1 MKTLNIALMAGAEGG
16 GASVFLMWGLVIV
29 IFYFF
34 MIRPQQKRQKEAKAF
49 REGLKKGDKVVTI
62 GGIHGKVDTV
72 KENTVIIITEGEG
85 KLKVDKSALSSTA
98 QANEAELA
106 QNVK

>member
-1 MKTLNIALMAGAEGG
+1 MNSMNIFLMAQGAEGG
-16 GASVFLMWGLVIV
+16 GASVFLMWGIVIV

-72 KENTVIIITEGEG
+72 KDATVIITVEDGV
-85 KLKVDKSALSSTA
+85 KLKVEKSALSATA
-98 QANEAELA
+98 QVNETELA
-106 QNVK
+106 QKA

>member
-1 MKTLNIALMAGAEGG
+1 MNTLNIFLMALGED

-72 KENTVIIITEGEG
+72 KEDTVIITTEGDG
-85 KLKVDKSALSSTA
+85 KLTVDKSALSATA
-98 QANEAELA
+98 QANEAELT
-106 QNVK
+106 KKS

>member
-1 MKTLNIALMAGAEGG
+1 MKSMNIFLMAQGAEGG
-16 GASVFLMWGLVIV
+16 GASVFLMWGIVII

-34 MIRPQQKRQKEAKAF
+34 MIRPQQKRQKDAKAF

-72 KENTVIIITEGEG
+72 KENTVIITVEDGI
-85 KLKVDKSALSSTA
+85 KLKVEKSALSATA
-98 QANEAELA
+98 QVNETELA
-106 QNVK
+106 NKA

>member
-1 MKTLNIALMAGAEGG
+1 MHTLNIFLMAQGEG

-34 MIRPQQKRQKEAKAF
+34 MIRPQQKRQKESKAF

-72 KENTVIIITEGEG
+72 KEDTVIITTEGEG
-85 KLKVDKSALSSTA
+85 KLKVDKSALSATA
-98 QANEAELA
+98 QANEAELT
-106 QNVK
+106 KKS

>member
-1 MKTLNIALMAGAEGG
+1 MKALNILLMTEGEG

-34 MIRPQQKRQKEAKAF
+34 MIRPQQKKQKESKAF

-62 GGIHGKVDTV
+62 GGIHGKVDVV
-72 KENTVIIITEGEG
+72 KEDTVIIITEGEG
-85 KLKVDKSALSSTA
+85 RLKIEKSALSSTS
-98 QANEAELA
+98 QANEAELTQKA
-106 QNVK
+106 